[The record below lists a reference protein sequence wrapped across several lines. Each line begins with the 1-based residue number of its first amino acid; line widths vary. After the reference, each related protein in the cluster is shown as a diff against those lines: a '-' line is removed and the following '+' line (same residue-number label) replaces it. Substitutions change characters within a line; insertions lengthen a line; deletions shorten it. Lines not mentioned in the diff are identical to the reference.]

1 MGRDY
6 MSYYACSHPIDTLGW
21 TPIPGIA
28 LDTLFL
34 VVIQALASI
43 ALSHLFHIFLRRYN
57 QPTAI
62 SQILAGVVVGGMGL
76 RNAIVHV
83 DVDNVE
89 DMYNSYISVARILY
103 MFLVGLEMDI
113 AALRSTARRCVAF
126 TYATVAASLFLAA
139 IVSSGLYSS
148 MMHSPVKTPQMLAA
162 TLMVALTNTSSIAVA
177 RIASDLKL
185 TVTENGR
192 LLVAAAIGTNMI
204 CVVGDGVLSSTM
216 MAKEKSQDLSL
227 GFLALAAAGLAVWL
241 VRPAVT
247 RVNQRNVG
255 QHHVRTRDLASMI
268 IAIWSVGYFP
278 QKLGFDGLPTSFA
291 LGLAFPREGP
301 AARSVADALVPPVNG
316 ILLPFYFAT
325 IGMRMNFNSMSGA
338 IIVPGVLMMLL
349 GLVGKAMGA
358 AVASAYLNI
367 PLCDA
372 LRFGVLLN
380 VKGHVD
386 TMNMKFAK
394 SEGLWAEQALY
405 AMIIGN
411 LASTLVAGPTAAV
424 VLRKE
429 KEAYATRH
437 QAMESLREEQELRM
451 LTCSHSAHSTPALLS
466 LVELMVTDPDRQP
479 AVHVLHLFEGGQKRA
494 AAAAMSTTPYHQQIL
509 DDYDAGKQDIT
520 DMNTVVDIYWRATGV
535 AFRQIDVV
543 SSSASRDVD
552 AVCRCAADAH
562 ATLLLLPCF
571 KEQRY
576 DGKMACRL
584 EARRELNQGV
594 LARAPCTVGLLVD
607 RPYRSIGASF
617 QVPCSVDTSTRT
629 LLHPC
634 SDRAVTHVIAAVFL
648 GGPDDRE
655 AVSVASRLAD
665 NPNIGLTVFRFVK
678 RSTYDTVTSST
689 SRSAATLVGDEMD
702 LPFNEGNA
710 DERFM
715 WRFYE
720 DYASR
725 ELAMYVEKVV
735 ESPADVV
742 ETLDAMAGMFSLVIV
757 GRGGRQPVELLA
769 GLDQWTE
776 AGREMGAVAE
786 ILASNSS
793 MEMGSVLVMQQH
805 TVVVPVRR

>member
-1 MGRDY
+1 MARDF
-6 MSYYACSHPIDTLGW
+6 MSYYSCSHPVDTLGW

-34 VVIQALASI
+34 VVIQALAVI
-43 ALSHLFHIFLRRYN
+43 VLSSLFHSFLRRYN

-62 SQILAGVVVGGMGL
+62 SQILAGMVVGGMGI

-89 DMYNSYISVARILY
+89 DMYNGYISAARILY

-113 AALRSTARRCVAF
+113 AALRSTTRRCVAF

-139 IVSSGLYSS
+139 IVSSGMYGS
-148 MMHSPVKTPQMLAA
+148 MMHSPVRTPEMLAA

-192 LLVAAAIGTNMI
+192 LLVAAAIGTNII
-204 CVVGDGVLSSTM
+204 CVVGDGVLSSTR

-227 GFLALAAAGLAVWL
+227 GFVALAAAGLAVWM

-255 QHHVRTRDLASMI
+255 QHHVKTWDLAFMI
-268 IAIWSVGYFP
+268 AAIWIVGNFP

-301 AARSVADALVPPVNG
+301 AARS
-316 ILLPFYFAT
+316 
-325 IGMRMNFNSMSGA
+325 A
-338 IIVPGVLMMLL
+338 I
-349 GLVGKAMGA
+349 GA

-394 SEGLWAEQALY
+394 SEGVWAEQALY

-411 LASTLVAGPTAAV
+411 LASTIVAGPAAAV

-429 KEAYATRH
+429 KEAYARRH
-437 QAMESLREEQELRM
+437 QALESLGEEQELRM

-466 LVELMVTDPDRQP
+466 LVELLVTVPETQP
-479 AVHVLHLFEGGQKRA
+479 AVQVLHLFDGGQKRA
-494 AAAAMSTTPYHQQIL
+494 AAAAAAASSTTPYHQQII
-509 DDYDAGKQDIT
+509 DEYDAGRDAIT
-520 DMNTVVDIYWRATGV
+520 DMNTVVDLYWRATGV

-543 SSSASRDVD
+543 GSSASRDVD

-584 EARRELNQGV
+584 EERRELNHGV

-617 QVPCSVDTSTRT
+617 QVPCSVDTRTRT

-689 SRSAATLVGDEMD
+689 SRAAAAAAGED
-702 LPFNEGNA
+702 LEQPLNEGDA

-720 DYASR
+720 LYASR

-757 GRGGRQPVELLA
+757 GWGGRQPVELLA
-769 GLDQWTE
+769 GLDRWAE

-786 ILASNSS
+786 ILASNAS

-805 TVVVPVRR
+805 TVVVPARR

>member
-1 MGRDY
+1 
-6 MSYYACSHPIDTLGW
+6 MSYYSCSNPVDTLGW

-34 VVIQALASI
+34 VVIQALAVI
-43 ALSHLFHIFLRRYN
+43 VLSSLFHSFLHRYN

-62 SQILAGVVVGGMGL
+62 SQILAGMVVGGMGI

-89 DMYNSYISVARILY
+89 DMYNGYISAARILY

-113 AALRSTARRCVAF
+113 AALRSTTRRCVAF

-139 IVSSGLYSS
+139 IVSSGMYGS
-148 MMHSPVKTPQMLAA
+148 MMHSPVRTPEMLAA

-192 LLVAAAIGTNMI
+192 LLVAAAIGTNII
-204 CVVGDGVLSSTM
+204 CVVGDGVLSSTR

-227 GFLALAAAGLAVWL
+227 GFVALAAAGLAVWT

-255 QHHVRTRDLASMI
+255 QHHVKTWDLAFMI
-268 IAIWSVGYFP
+268 AAIWIVGNFP

-301 AARSVADALVPPVNG
+301 AARSVSDALVPTVNG
-316 ILLPFYFAT
+316 LLLPFYFAT
-325 IGMRMNFNSMSGA
+325 IGMRMDFNSMSGA

-349 GLVGKAMGA
+349 GLVGKAIGA

-394 SEGLWAEQALY
+394 SEGVWAEQALY

-411 LASTLVAGPTAAV
+411 LASTLVAGPAAAV

-429 KEAYATRH
+429 KEAYERRH
-437 QAMESLREEQELRM
+437 QALESLGEEQELRM

-466 LVELMVTDPDRQP
+466 LVELLVTEPETQP
-479 AVHVLHLFEGGQKRA
+479 AVQVLHLFDGGQKRA
-494 AAAAMSTTPYHQQIL
+494 AAAAAAASSTTPYHQQLI
-509 DDYDAGKQDIT
+509 DEYDAGRDAIT
-520 DMNTVVDIYWRATGV
+520 DMNTVVDLYWRATGV
-535 AFRQIDVV
+535 AFRQIDIVG
-543 SSSASRDVD
+543 SSASRDVD

-584 EARRELNQGV
+584 EERRELNHGV

-689 SRSAATLVGDEMD
+689 SRAAAAAAGDD
-702 LPFNEGNA
+702 LEQPLNEGDA

-720 DYASR
+720 LYASR
-725 ELAMYVEKVV
+725 EMAMYVEKVV

-769 GLDQWTE
+769 GLDRWAE

-786 ILASNSS
+786 ILASNAS

-805 TVVVPVRR
+805 TVVVPARR